1 MDGFCRLLQLP
12 QEVGAESRWSEKCTE
27 AGTGF
32 HLEPAMLTCHTRI
45 RLSLYPANRVWPS
58 LDQARAVHWG
68 GSARADPATSGLRS
82 STWFLLSRSHT
93 LMEGP
98 LAAHSQYLLGE
109 NTRELMMSWFSRV

>member
-1 MDGFCRLLQLP
+1 MDGFCRLLHCLWIGQNH
-12 QEVGAESRWSEKCTE
+12 VGVRSVED
-27 AGTGF
+27 GPGV
-32 HLEPAMLTCHTRI
+32 HLDPAMLTCHTRI

-58 LDQARAVHWG
+58 LDQARAVHCG

-98 LAAHSQYLLGE
+98 LAAHSQYLEGDKII
-109 NTRELMMSWFSRV
+109 TACSHT